1 MQEITLTAPTNRLKG
16 TLPKVGIRPTI
27 DGRRKGIR
35 ESLEEQTLKMAKSA
49 ASLITKKIK
58 HSNGMPV
65 ECVISDTCIGGISE
79 SVKADEKFEK
89 VGFKM
94 KLTLTPSWCYCSE
107 TMDMNPIRPK
117 ALCGFNGTERPGSG
131 YLSSFLASRNP
142 KVLSSFGIF

>member
-1 MQEITLTAPTNRLKG
+1 MQEINLTTPTNRLKG

-35 ESLEEQTLKMAKSA
+35 ESLEEQTLSMAKSA

-65 ECVISDTCIGGISE
+65 EYVISDTCIGGISE

-89 VGFKM
+89 EGIG
-94 KLTLTPSWCYCSE
+94 LTLTVTKSWCYGSE
-107 TMDMNPIRPK
+107 TMDMHPIRPK
-117 ALCGFNGTERPGSG
+117 AIWGFDGTERPGVV
-131 YLSSFLASRNP
+131 YILAEACPQLS
-142 KVLSSFGIF
+142 